1 MYWGFSVGGKMGRKK
16 RTDTKGV
23 VYLISFPN
31 GKYYVGITT
40 TSFEERKRSH
50 ISHRNTSNLAV
61 HQALKT
67 FFGQETWKVIA
78 KGDSWEELTKLEVE
92 LIEKYQSYIF
102 KNGYNLTLGGGGT
115 VGYEHDDESKQKNS
129 ERKTQYFSNE
139 ENRIKHSEATKRA
152 YLNNPKQAMQ
162 HSDFSKKRFTDE
174 NEREKVA
181 EGMRT
186 YLSDE
191 ENLRTHCIQRGAKP
205 FFVQTKEGKYIG
217 EWLNQS
223 GCARELNLNKGHINR
238 CLHGKRK
245 SHKGYT
251 FTYKDIE

>member
-92 LIEKYQSYIF
+92 LIERIYD
-102 KNGYNLTLGGGGT
+102 LW
-115 VGYEHDDESKQKNS
+115 EQKACHKCGN
-129 ERKTQYFSNE
+129 
-139 ENRIKHSEATKRA
+139 
-152 YLNNPKQAMQ
+152 
-162 HSDFSKKRFTDE
+162 DVKKRYEDTPPI
-174 NEREKVA
+174 N
-181 EGMRT
+181 
-186 YLSDE
+186 
-191 ENLRTHCIQRGAKP
+191 
-205 FFVQTKEGKYIG
+205 TK
-217 EWLNQS
+217 
-223 GCARELNLNKGHINR
+223 NK
-238 CLHGKRK
+238 KK
-245 SHKGYT
+245 FKHK
-251 FTYKDIE
+251 D

>member
-78 KGDSWEELTKLEVE
+78 KGDSWEELTKLEVK

-139 ENRIKHSEATKRA
+139 ENRIKQSEATKRA
-152 YLNNPKQAMQ
+152 HLNNPKQAMQ
-162 HSDFSKKRFTDE
+162 HSEFQRNRFTDKS
-174 NEREKVA
+174 EREKVA
-181 EGMRT
+181 EGMKN
-186 YLSDE
+186 YLSDKE
-191 ENLRTHCIQRGAKP
+191 RLRIHSLQRGAKL
-205 FFVQTKEGKYIG
+205 FIVKTKGGEYIG
-217 EWLNQS
+217 EWLTQHE
-223 GCARELNLNKGHINR
+223 CERELNLSVSHINH

-251 FTYKDIE
+251 FSYKEIE